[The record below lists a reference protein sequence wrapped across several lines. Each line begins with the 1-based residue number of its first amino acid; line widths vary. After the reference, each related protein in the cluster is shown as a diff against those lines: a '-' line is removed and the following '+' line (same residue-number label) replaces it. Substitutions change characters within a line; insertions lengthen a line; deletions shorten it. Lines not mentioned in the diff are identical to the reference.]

1 MTDEW
6 KTLNEKPSDPQQ
18 SIHDLTGKIIASLV
32 RRSLCLGQVLFG
44 GMYPERASHVYG
56 DVNKKTIEIP

>member
-6 KTLNEKPSDPQQ
+6 KTQNEKPFDPQQ

-32 RRSLCLGQVLFG
+32 RPSLCLG
-44 GMYPERASHVYG
+44 
-56 DVNKKTIEIP
+56 